1 MFDAG
6 VHDFETT
13 TYSKPTYCDAC
24 DKFLWGLAKQGAQCK
39 KCGYNAHRKCQH
51 TVTVPCTGSFTSR
64 DYSDHAEHSQE
75 VVLHH
80 GGGGK
85 YSDSDSDRTLV
96 TRRKSEPAVPGLA
109 VTAPR
114 KPPTKRTHT
123 DRAQEKEMSIV
134 QELFTNTAVNSAAME
149 KAAKEPPLNLLT
161 TTPKNFTRFVA
172 RLGPVVGFQ
181 EDVIEVL
188 TWQNPP
194 KTVIVMVTYIFL
206 CIYPTLLIVAPQM
219 LLIYIIMRN
228 YYAKAKKEAVGKKT
242 SGNVQYLKN
251 MQFIQN
257 SMGMFCEAHEDIK
270 KNSKAL
276 DWSNEEETIH
286 ILKIAVGSMFGVIFV
301 VRMIPFNYIMLLG
314 GVAMFLQN
322 TALFRAAS
330 TTLPPVL
337 MKKLQNQVDN
347 IRDAIRDARKAGD
360 GSTVT
365 VTLFENQRWWAGL
378 GWIPHLLRSERGPW
392 SDETGQIARAP
403 KEVYE
408 LPQDCGEWAWCDDD
422 WRLDVGWADVDEQ
435 GWQYTDHVWSNAKT
449 KAAMSSLTR
458 RRMWVRR
465 MRLVKPAATTT
476 ATVPLSPTTT
486 TTTTPQIAAAADHH
500 HHVGTR
506 AIKAQ

>member
-1 MFDAG
+1 MFEAG
-6 VHDFETT
+6 VHNFETT

-39 KCGYNAHRKCQH
+39 NCGFNAHRKCQH
-51 TVTVPCTGSFTSR
+51 TVTVPCSGSFTTR
-64 DYSDHAEHSQE
+64 DYSDRAEHTQE
-75 VVLHH
+75 IVLHH
-80 GGGGK
+80 HDGGAANGGSK
-85 YSDSDSDRTLV
+85 YSSDSESDRTLV
-96 TRRKSEPAVPGLA
+96 TRRKSEPAVPAGLA
-109 VTAPR
+109 STAPR
-114 KPPTKRTHT
+114 KPPTKRSAT

-134 QELFTNTAVNSAAME
+134 QELITNTAMNSAAMQ

-161 TTPKNFTRFVA
+161 TTPKNFTRFVS
-172 RLGPVVGFQ
+172 RLGPVVSFQ

-219 LLIYIIMRN
+219 LLIYMIMRN
-228 YYAKAKKEAVGKKT
+228 YYAKAKKEAVGQKT

-257 SMGMFCEAHEDIK
+257 SMGMFCEAYEDVK

-301 VRMIPFNYIMLLG
+301 VRMIPFNYLMLLG

-337 MKKLQNQVDN
+337 MKKLQTQVDN

-392 SDETGQIARAP
+392 SDETGQISRAP

-408 LPQDCGEWAWCDDD
+408 LPQDCGEWTWCEDD
-422 WRLDVGWADVDEQ
+422 WRLDVGWSDVDEQ

-465 MRLVKPAATTT
+465 MRLVKPANASAATN
-476 ATVPLSPTTT
+476 V
-486 TTTTPQIAAAADHH
+486 PQIASADAIK
-500 HHVGTR
+500 

>member
-1 MFDAG
+1 MFEAG

-39 KCGYNAHRKCQH
+39 NCGYNTHRKCQH
-51 TVTVPCTGSFTSR
+51 TVTVPCSGSFSAR
-64 DYSDHAEHSQE
+64 DYSDRAEHTQE
-75 VVLHH
+75 IVLHH
-80 GGGGK
+80 GGGSK
-85 YSDSDSDRTLV
+85 YSSDSESDRTLV
-96 TRRKSEPAVPGLA
+96 TRRKSEPAVPPAGLA
-109 VTAPR
+109 ITAPR
-114 KPPTKRTHT
+114 KPPTKRSAT
-123 DRAQEKEMSIV
+123 DRSQEREMSIV
-134 QELFTNTAVNSAAME
+134 QELITNTAMNSAAMQ

-161 TTPKNFTRFVA
+161 TTPKNFTRFVS
-172 RLGPVVGFQ
+172 RLGPVVSFQ

-219 LLIYIIMRN
+219 LLIYMIMRN
-228 YYAKAKKEAVGKKT
+228 YYAKAKKEAIGQKT

-257 SMGMFCEAHEDIK
+257 SMGMFCEAYEDVK

-276 DWSNEEETIH
+276 DWSNEEQTIH

-301 VRMIPFNYIMLLG
+301 VRMIPFNYLMLLG

-337 MKKLQNQVDN
+337 MKKLQSQVDN

-392 SDETGQIARAP
+392 SDETGQISRAP

-408 LPQDCGEWAWCDDD
+408 LPQDCGEWTWCEDD
-422 WRLDVGWADVDEQ
+422 WRLDVGWSDVDEQ

-465 MRLVKPAATTT
+465 MRLVKPA
-476 ATVPLSPTTT
+476 TTT
-486 TTTTPQIAAAADHH
+486 TTTSAAAATAAAAMNVPQIASADN
-500 HHVGTR
+500 VK
-506 AIKAQ
+506 AIKSQ